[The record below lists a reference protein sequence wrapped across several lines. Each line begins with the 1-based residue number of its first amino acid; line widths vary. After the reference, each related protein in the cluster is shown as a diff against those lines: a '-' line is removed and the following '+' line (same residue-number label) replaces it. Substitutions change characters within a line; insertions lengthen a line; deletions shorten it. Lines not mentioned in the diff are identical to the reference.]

1 MNPNDVNNSAMVI
14 ALCSALEKVLS
25 TIDKNL
31 ERQHQET
38 MYSLE
43 TDRLVAQADIRL
55 KNAQASEI
63 EARVQ
68 K

>member
-1 MNPNDVNNSAMVI
+1 MNEANNAGMVI
-14 ALCSALEKVLS
+14 ALCGALEKVLS

-31 ERQHQET
+31 EREHQER
-38 MYSLE
+38 MYELE
-43 TDRLVAQADIRL
+43 TNRLVAQADIRL